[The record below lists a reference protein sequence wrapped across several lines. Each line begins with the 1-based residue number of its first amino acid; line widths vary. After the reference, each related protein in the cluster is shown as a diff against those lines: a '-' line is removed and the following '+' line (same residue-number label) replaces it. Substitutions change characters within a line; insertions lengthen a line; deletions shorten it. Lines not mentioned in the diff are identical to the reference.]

1 MKAED
6 FDRKFDDGENI
17 IEYLDLTKIK
27 RSNSEEQTIAF
38 EFPSWMVEALEQES
52 QRRDLPLQAIVKDW
66 IEEKL
71 ASSNSLQTRLFVTWY
86 GSSGWHK
93 STKSLPG
100 KRFKLVRSRAKTID
114 KNR

>member
-27 RSNSEEQTIAF
+27 RSNSEEQTIA
-38 EFPSWMVEALEQES
+38 
-52 QRRDLPLQAIVKDW
+52 W

>member
-1 MKAED
+1 MSGGDPFNAGYI
-6 FDRKFDDGENI
+6 DDGENI

-66 IEEKL
+66 IGEKL
-71 ASSNSLQTRLFVTWY
+71 ALSN
-86 GSSGWHK
+86 
-93 STKSLPG
+93 
-100 KRFKLVRSRAKTID
+100 
-114 KNR
+114 

>member
-6 FDRKFDDGENI
+6 FDRKFDDRENI

-27 RSNSEEQTIAF
+27 RSNCEEQTIAF

-52 QRRDLPLQAIVKDW
+52 QCRDLPLQAIVKDW

-71 ASSNSLQTRLFVTWY
+71 ASSNSLQTI
-86 GSSGWHK
+86 H
-93 STKSLPG
+93 
-100 KRFKLVRSRAKTID
+100 
-114 KNR
+114 